1 MFSRNWTV
9 HHGVRKA
16 RYQASRQTSLV
27 IHKAFL
33 FLAGSSAEKE
43 NENKQKREK
52 KKKMKGRKKIK
63 VIDDVISVFNSFE
76 LRRAITM
83 SWKSCKQLKR
93 SRSFAE
99 RNKRG
104 FSLKRKIS
112 FHFIINP
119 TCLQSLVWFLSGSEL
134 F

>member
-52 KKKMKGRKKIK
+52 KKEDERKKE
-63 VIDDVISVFNSFE
+63 N
-76 LRRAITM
+76 
-83 SWKSCKQLKR
+83 KSYR
-93 SRSFAE
+93 
-99 RNKRG
+99 
-104 FSLKRKIS
+104 
-112 FHFIINP
+112 
-119 TCLQSLVWFLSGSEL
+119 
-134 F
+134 